1 MIFLTYFVARRLVKV
16 LDVIRGKL
24 ENISSGKLT
33 GAVDSNVINRQDEL
47 GAMVR
52 NANESMEKFGGIIK
66 DSMSISQSV
75 TDTGDRLKDM
85 TDSARKATG
94 QIADAMKALQRKQ
107 PIRQKQ
113 SDRCIKPLRISRVG
127 RMK

>member
-75 TDTGDRLKDM
+75 TDTVIG
-85 TDSARKATG
+85 
-94 QIADAMKALQRKQ
+94 
-107 PIRQKQ
+107 
-113 SDRCIKPLRISRVG
+113 
-127 RMK
+127 

>member
-75 TDTGDRLKDM
+75 TDAVIG
-85 TDSARKATG
+85 
-94 QIADAMKALQRKQ
+94 
-107 PIRQKQ
+107 
-113 SDRCIKPLRISRVG
+113 
-127 RMK
+127 

>member
-52 NANESMEKFGGIIK
+52 NANESMEKFGDIIK

-75 TDTGDRLKDM
+75 TDAGEWD
-85 TDSARKATG
+85 
-94 QIADAMKALQRKQ
+94 
-107 PIRQKQ
+107 
-113 SDRCIKPLRISRVG
+113 
-127 RMK
+127 

>member
-1 MIFLTYFVARRLVKV
+1 M
-16 LDVIRGKL
+16 DVIRGKL

-75 TDTGDRLKDM
+75 TDAGDRLKDM
-85 TDSARKATG
+85 TDSAHKATG
-94 QIADAMKALQRKQ
+94 QIADAIEGIAAEATHQ
-107 PIRQKQ
+107 QKQ